1 MKFHAI
7 GIFSGR
13 IRVSTKELRRIVN
26 RFKHWSAIQRTTIPS
41 EKEMETNL
49 ISFDK
54 RYPISSG
61 KGERG

>member
-26 RFKHWSAIQRTTIPS
+26 RFKHWSVIQRTTIPS